1 MERENQKTNNYL
13 SAITS
18 HLTIVLMFQSP
29 TRPRRSSTAG
39 SPGPTPWGWRR
50 GCRCLSLTSRRPSPG
65 NSTSHDQSQWAPSPC
80 CRWCSSSRDTRA
92 TSSSRWGQCWW
103 PNSPI
108 VSQVYLPCALIVVL
122 SWVGFWLNREA
133 TSDRVTLGEVLY
145 RGELLKSMSYYYP
158 AS

>member
-1 MERENQKTNNYL
+1 MGYEGELQL
-13 SAITS
+13 SQFDLQETYYRSGRRKFYKELSYHCRSLNFTRSETGLFAAYFT
-18 HLTIVLMFQSP
+18 FQLKSP
-29 TRPRRSSTAG
+29 A
-39 SPGPTPWGWRR
+39 
-50 GCRCLSLTSRRPSPG
+50 
-65 NSTSHDQSQWAPSPC
+65 QQWAPSPC

-103 PNSPI
+103 PSSPI
-108 VSQVYLPCALIVVL
+108 VSKVYLPCALIVVL